1 MYKYSAYFSRLE
13 SIPTGISNSSSF
25 LLLGLVDD
33 GAGKPF
39 SFSFSFLSPRLLVVV
54 ILDVPLMAIYYEEE
68 GK

>member
-13 SIPTGISNSSSF
+13 FIPTGISNSSSF

-54 ILDVPLMAIYYEEE
+54 ILDVPLMAISYEEE